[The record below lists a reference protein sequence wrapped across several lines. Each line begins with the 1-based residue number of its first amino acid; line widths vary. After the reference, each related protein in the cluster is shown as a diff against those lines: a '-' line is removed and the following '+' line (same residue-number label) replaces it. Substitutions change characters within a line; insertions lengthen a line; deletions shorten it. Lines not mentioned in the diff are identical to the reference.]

1 MEKVS
6 LEGIDPDLPSEGIYR
21 RRLSDSLDTSDLA
34 LNHYRIAPG
43 QGFPG
48 GLHAHMDQEEVFVVL
63 RGAATF
69 ETMDG
74 DVTVGQNQ
82 AIRFSRGEFQS
93 GRNAGDEDLV
103 ALAIGA
109 PRDTEDVRIP
119 AECPDCGHEDLRLD
133 WDEEGLSFQCPA
145 CETEYTPEE
154 CPECGDGDL
163 RLTIAE
169 PGRTEVVCADC
180 DATMDAPP
188 IRHAG

>member
-6 LEGIDPDLPSEGIYR
+6 IEALDVDLPSEGIYR
-21 RRLSDSLDTSDLA
+21 RRLSPSLDTSDLA

-63 RGAATF
+63 AGAATF

-74 DVTVGQNQ
+74 EVTVQANE

-93 GRNAGDEDLV
+93 GRNAGEEDLV

-109 PRDTEDVRIP
+109 PRETEDVRIP
-119 AECPDCGHEDLRLD
+119 ADCPACGHKDLRLD
-133 WDEEGLSFQCPA
+133 WDQGGLRFQCPA
-145 CETEYTPEE
+145 CEAEYIPEE

-169 PGRTEVVCADC
+169 PGRTEVICTDC
-180 DATMDAPP
+180 EAAMDAPP
-188 IRHAG
+188 IRQVS